1 MNDSKQTMMRY
12 LLGELPEGE
21 RAAVEELYFAD
32 VRVFDELTRV
42 ETALVDDY
50 VRGRL
55 SVDTRRR
62 FEQTYLADARRRDR
76 VRFAEALADR
86 VDRAGAEPQAQSVRP
101 PLAHER
107 EFGSKWWSWLG
118 VPWGPKPILG
128 FAVAALLIVST
139 GLWLA
144 IESGRARQ
152 ESARIAATQAEQERR
167 TREAEAAGQARV
179 TPPEAQPPRPA
190 DQPPQESRPPEQPR
204 APSVVTLALAVGPGV
219 RSPDTSR
226 PPTLVIPPG
235 TSEVRLQ
242 LTLREHEYSSYQVVL
257 RAVAGSPILRRAGIQ
272 PITEGSGAAFTL
284 NVPANRFTTGDY
296 MLTVQG
302 AAGGGQLDDL
312 SQSLFRVEKK

>member
-1 MNDSKQTMMRY
+1 MNDSKQTMIRY

-21 RAAVEELYFAD
+21 QAAMEEQYLAD
-32 VRVFDELTRV
+32 PRVFDELTRT

-55 SVDTRRR
+55 SAEMRRR

-76 VRFAEALADR
+76 VRFAEALVER
-86 VDRAGAEPQAQSVRP
+86 VDRAGAEPSGQGVRP
-101 PLAHER
+101 PLVHER
-107 EFGSKWWSWLG
+107 DSGPGWWSWLG
-118 VPWGPKPILG
+118 LPRASKPILG

-152 ESARIAATQAEQERR
+152 ESAQIAATQAEQERR
-167 TREAEAAGQARV
+167 TREAAEQARV
-179 TPPEAQPPRPA
+179 TPQKAQPPPPA

-204 APSVVTLALAVGPGV
+204 APSIVTLALAVGPGV
-219 RSPDTSR
+219 RSPDASP

-257 RAVAGSPILRRAGIQ
+257 RAVAGPQILRRAGML
-272 PITEGSGAAFTL
+272 PIAEQSGAALTL
-284 NVPANRFTTGDY
+284 SVPANRFTTGDY
-296 MLTVQG
+296 MLTLQG
-302 AAGGGQLDDL
+302 AAGGGELDEL